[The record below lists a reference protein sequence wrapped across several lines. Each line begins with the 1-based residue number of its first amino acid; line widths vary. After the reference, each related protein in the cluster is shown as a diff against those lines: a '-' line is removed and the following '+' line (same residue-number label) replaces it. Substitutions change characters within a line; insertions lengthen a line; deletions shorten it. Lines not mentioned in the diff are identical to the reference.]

1 MVTRLPALGSRWT
14 WLNHDYGLFA
24 MVAEGYRQPWQLSL
38 ESLPNSPVEPIGII
52 HNQKSARDDSA
63 QEALDFSPHHARVM
77 AAVQVDQTEVIEW
90 YTAAISPDIQMIQL
104 AEKQFGIHHVMN
116 MIGVSRQVPFHG
128 TVVPIIVFK
137 RGALVRA

>member
-1 MVTRLPALGSRWT
+1 MPALGSRWT

-52 HNQKSARDDSA
+52 HNQKSARYDSA
-63 QEALDFSPHHARVM
+63 QEALDFRPNHARVM

-90 YTAAISPDIQMIQL
+90 YTAAVPPDIQMIQL
-104 AEKQFGIHHVMN
+104 AQKQFGIHHVMN
-116 MIGVSRQVPFHG
+116 VVGVSRQVSFHG

-137 RGALVRA
+137 RGALIRA

>member
-1 MVTRLPALGSRWT
+1 LPTLGARWT
-14 WLNHDYGLFA
+14 WLNNDYGLFA
-24 MVAEGYRQPWQLSL
+24 MVAERYRQPWRFSL
-38 ESLPNSPVEPIGII
+38 ESLPNSPIEPIGVI

-77 AAVQVDQTEVIEW
+77 AAVQVDQTDVIEW
-90 YTAAISPDIQMIQL
+90 YTAAVPPDIQMIQL

-116 MIGVSRQVPFHG
+116 MVGVSRQVSFHG

-137 RGALVRA
+137 WGALIRA